1 MGAYEKAVDLLKRR
15 EHTAKDLM
23 RKLAD
28 KGFNA
33 DDINNAVEKLKA
45 EGYLSDERFA
55 EVYLRSRLR
64 KTAEGKAVLIIRLLE
79 KGVPKVLASAMVSA
93 AWDDEEYLP
102 SLIREWNKQSTKYG
116 REKAGQKLL
125 QKGFTLTEIRKAE
138 EKSNEER

>member
-15 EHTAKDLM
+15 EHTAKELV

-64 KTAEGKAVLIIRLLE
+64 KTAEGKPVLIMRLLE
-79 KGVPKVLASAMVSA
+79 KGVPKVPASAMVSA

>member
-64 KTAEGKAVLIIRLLE
+64 KTAEGKAVLIMRLIE

>member
-23 RKLAD
+23 RKLAE

-33 DDINNAVEKLKA
+33 DDINHAVEKLKA

-64 KTAEGKAVLIIRLLE
+64 KTAEGKPVLIMRLIE
-79 KGVPKVLASAMVSA
+79 KGVPKVLASAMVNA

>member
-64 KTAEGKAVLIIRLLE
+64 KTAEGKPVLTMRLIE

-138 EKSNEER
+138 EKSNEET